1 MGPGPE
7 IPSNQTG
14 APRPLAN
21 FTSPSSQPRLP
32 TPAGSTPN
40 LTLSNPTNT
49 INPANSNACQK
60 LPITP
65 NTWNQ
70 LGIDNYLQSYP
81 GGANIS
87 LTAFAKANGAANF
100 GCGEGENCNAGQL
113 CHPVQAPAWQVLY
126 AVQEWN
132 HNTNMLMDAVAYSMG
147 MVQSTSA
154 AMVNDLFPQEH
165 NSRFVLDLTWL
176 YTTVIGAASL
186 GAAVTAGTVIAAA
199 AASAIASLSLT
210 SALSFMFLNVPILV
224 AQGAMI
230 ATFFQDPVSTPGFA
244 EWTQLSFYL
253 ARMQDVFQRN
263 CAENT
268 QKMMDAGISTDLG
281 IFGAIKNG
289 NFFFPTALLEMSK
302 IEEQIGKI
310 VKARLVNKILRQQGA
325 FVTIG
330 SDPCHGSGPNGS
342 RAGNDRLSY
351 CDKDGLMYN
360 VVRAEG
366 KKTKNDIY
374 NAIMIR
380 DKYGFTAEEITTIS
394 VQCQNKYGNF
404 EHDPLVDP
412 QARLTGN
419 MDCGFN
425 LPVCNCKD
433 EAVAG
438 KRSNGKTTVVACRE
452 GLGLPI

>member
-1 MGPGPE
+1 M
-7 IPSNQTG
+7 
-14 APRPLAN
+14 
-21 FTSPSSQPRLP
+21 
-32 TPAGSTPN
+32 
-40 LTLSNPTNT
+40 
-49 INPANSNACQK
+49 
-60 LPITP
+60 
-65 NTWNQ
+65 
-70 LGIDNYLQSYP
+70 
-81 GGANIS
+81 
-87 LTAFAKANGAANF
+87 
-100 GCGEGENCNAGQL
+100 
-113 CHPVQAPAWQVLY
+113 
-126 AVQEWN
+126 
-132 HNTNMLMDAVAYSMG
+132 
-147 MVQSTSA
+147 
-154 AMVNDLFPQEH
+154 
-165 NSRFVLDLTWL
+165 
-176 YTTVIGAASL
+176 
-186 GAAVTAGTVIAAA
+186 TAGTVIAAA

-342 RAGNDRLSY
+342 RAGDDRLSY

-380 DKYGFTAEEITTIS
+380 DKYGFTAEDISTIS

-419 MDCGFN
+419 LDCGFN